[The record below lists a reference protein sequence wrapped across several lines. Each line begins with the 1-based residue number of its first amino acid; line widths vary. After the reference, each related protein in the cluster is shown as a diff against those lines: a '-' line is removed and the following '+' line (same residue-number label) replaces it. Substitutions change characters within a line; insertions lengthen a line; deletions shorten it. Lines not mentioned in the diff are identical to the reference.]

1 MGGLGPYIGIKRQPW
16 AILLSEKNIM
26 SFYIT
31 LISDQAQGKGQKFTA
46 RLPHLHYLVEDD
58 WEVALVHISH
68 PAFNQ
73 QLEHQTKQNWT
84 QEDSQK
90 HWMKT
95 DIRYMPKRA
104 DGTAPL
110 QVTKQIHL
118 PPGYYSNLKE
128 AWIAIA
134 YEMEKQHMEV
144 MMDIAKM
151 DVDDLSKRQQLA
163 TLNLAQ
169 PYVKITNTGVASELD
184 SLYVVIPANMQFEM
198 EWKLAGL
205 MGLVKDG
212 TPSQRIVQEKNYLVK
227 NIVDYDNRHK
237 WTPTVGPA
245 DKYPPHGIVSV
256 SFTDPDFNYY
266 FFLGPNLSRQPFPT
280 TQTVKPQQGQQ
291 QLMIYTDLV
300 TQSTVGNQT
309 KGFPRTIDADNTHH
323 QFDAAQLMYFPL
335 RKTIFDS
342 IAIDI
347 QTANGQLAPFKQGST
362 IITLQ
367 LSRKSQ
373 RT

>member
-1 MGGLGPYIGIKRQPW
+1 MGYFVVT
-16 AILLSEKNIM
+16 M

-31 LISDQAQGKGQKFTA
+31 LLSDQAQGTGQKFTA
-46 RLPHLHYLVEDD
+46 RLPHSHYLVEDD
-58 WEVALVHISH
+58 WEAALVHISH
-68 PAFNQ
+68 PGLYQ
-73 QLEHQTKQNWT
+73 SLEDQTKQNWT

-95 DIRYMPKRA
+95 DIKYMPKRG

-110 QVTKQIHL
+110 KVTKQIHL
-118 PPGYYSNLKE
+118 PPGYYHNLKE

-134 YEMEKQHMEV
+134 YEMEKQRMEV

-151 DVDDLSKRQQLA
+151 NVDDLAKRQQLA
-163 TLNLAQ
+163 ALNLAQ
-169 PYVKITNTGVASELD
+169 PYVKITNTGIASELD
-184 SLYVVIPANMQFEM
+184 SLYVLIPANMEFEM

-212 TPSQRIVQEKNYLVK
+212 TPTERIVQEKNYLVK
-227 NIVDYDNRHK
+227 HIVDYDDRHK
-237 WTPTVGPA
+237 WEVTKGPA
-245 DKYPPHGIVSV
+245 NKYPPFGHVSV
-256 SFTDPDFNYY
+256 SFTHPDFEYEL
-266 FFLGPNLSRQPFPT
+266 FLGPNLSRQPFPT
-280 TQTVKPQQGQQ
+280 TQTVKPQQQQ

-300 TQSTVGNQT
+300 AQSIVGNQQ
-309 KGFPRTIDADNTHH
+309 KGFLRAMDAGNTDH
-323 QFDAAQLMYFPL
+323 QFDTRERMYFPL

-347 QTANGQLAPFKQGST
+347 QTANGQPAPFKQGST
-362 IITLQ
+362 ILTLQ

>member
-1 MGGLGPYIGIKRQPW
+1 MFFVIVVT
-16 AILLSEKNIM
+16 M

-31 LISDQAQGKGQKFTA
+31 LISDQAEGTWQKFTT

-58 WEVALVHISH
+58 WEAALVHISH

-84 QEDSQK
+84 KEDSEK

-95 DIRYMPKRA
+95 DIKYMRKRA

-110 QVTKQIHL
+110 KVTKQIHL
-118 PPGYYSNLKE
+118 PPGYYNNLKE
-128 AWIAIA
+128 ARIAIA

-144 MMDIAKM
+144 MMDISKM

-163 TLNLAQ
+163 SLNLAQ
-169 PYVKITNTGVASELD
+169 PYVKIANTGVAPELD
-184 SLYVVIPANMQFEM
+184 SLYVLIPANMQFEM

-205 MGLVKDG
+205 MGFVRDG
-212 TPSQRIVQEKNYLVK
+212 KTGEGLIVQEKNYLEK
-227 NIVDYDNRHK
+227 DIVDYDDRHK
-237 WTPTVGPA
+237 WEETIGPR
-245 DKYPPHGIVSV
+245 DKHPPRGIVSV
-256 SFTDPDFNYY
+256 SFTHPEFDYY

-280 TQTVKPQQGQQ
+280 TQTVKSQQGQQ

-300 TQSTVGNQT
+300 IDSVVGNQQ
-309 KGFPRTIDADNTHH
+309 KGFLRTIDADNTNHR
-323 QFDAAQLMYFPL
+323 FDTTQLMYFPL

-347 QTANGQLAPFKQGST
+347 QTANGQPAPFKQGST

-367 LSRKSQ
+367 LSRNRP

>member
-1 MGGLGPYIGIKRQPW
+1 VVVVVT
-16 AILLSEKNIM
+16 M

-31 LISDQAQGKGQKFTA
+31 LLSDQAQGTGQKFTA

-58 WEVALVHISH
+58 WEAALVHISH

-73 QLEHQTKQNWT
+73 QLEDETKQNWT

-104 DGTAPL
+104 DGTAPV

-118 PPGYYSNLKE
+118 PPGYYHNLKE

-144 MMDIAKM
+144 MMDVAKM
-151 DVDDLSKRQQLA
+151 DVDDRAKRQQLA
-163 TLNLAQ
+163 ALNLAQ
-169 PYVKITNTGVASELD
+169 PYVKITNTDVASELG
-184 SLYVVIPANMQFEM
+184 SLYALIPANIEFEM
-198 EWKLAGL
+198 EWKFAQL
-205 MGLVKDG
+205 MGLLKDG
-212 TPSQRIVQEKNYLVK
+212 TPTQQIVQEKNYLVK
-227 NIVDYDNRHK
+227 IIVNYDDRHK
-237 WTPTVGPA
+237 WTPTLGPA

-256 SFTDPDFNYY
+256 TFTDPEFNYY

-291 QLMIYTDLV
+291 QFMIYMDLV
-300 TQSTVGNQT
+300 AQSIVGNQQ
-309 KGFPRTIDADNTHH
+309 KGFFTYLGCR
-323 QFDAAQLMYFPL
+323 QY
-335 RKTIFDS
+335 RS
-342 IAIDI
+342 
-347 QTANGQLAPFKQGST
+347 SV
-362 IITLQ
+362 
-367 LSRKSQ
+367 
-373 RT
+373 